1 MSSADGV
8 WNTVTNTPMGAQNA
22 TLTLATDGN
31 TLTGTMAGPQGTI
44 DVEDG
49 TVDGDSLSWKANITT
64 PMMMTLEFS
73 ATVSGDEISGNV
85 KLGAFGNASFS
96 GTRAS

>member
-8 WNTVTNTPMGAQNA
+8 WNTTMNTPMGAQKG
-22 TLTLATDGN
+22 TLTLATDGGS
-31 TLTGTMAGPQGTI
+31 LTGSLAGAQGTL
-44 DVEDG
+44 ELQDG
-49 TVDGDSLSWKANITT
+49 TVDGDAVAWKANITQ
-64 PMMMTLEFS
+64 PMAMTLEFS

-96 GTRAS
+96 GTRA